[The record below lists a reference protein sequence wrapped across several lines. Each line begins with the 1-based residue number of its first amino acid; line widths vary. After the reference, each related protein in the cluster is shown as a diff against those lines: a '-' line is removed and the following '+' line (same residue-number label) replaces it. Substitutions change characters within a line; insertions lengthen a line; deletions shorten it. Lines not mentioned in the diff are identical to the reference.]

1 MAIATPYIVHRNR
14 NFVNRSRELDILTEV
29 HKRKASALI
38 VVSGRRRI
46 GKTELIEQFFI
57 GSPILKFEGI
67 QPESSRKRSYEAE
80 VMYQI
85 ANCCHRLAK
94 YLNQPAFA
102 KLALKSWTE
111 FFELLVPYVKTGV
124 VILYFEEIQWL
135 ASYSDKFTAELKPFW
150 DDVFRHN
157 ESLRI
162 VFSGSA
168 PSFIARQ
175 FLRES
180 ALYNRSTTHIFLDE
194 FSLSHTREYLV
205 PISAKETL
213 VAQLLI
219 GGIPEY
225 LKTLKGRRSV
235 LQVICKESFS
245 KDGFFFLEHDKIFV
259 SSLAANKHY
268 KNIIEM
274 LAKKS
279 YLTREEIL
287 KSLKITSTGSI
298 SAVLQ
303 DLEDCGFIASYSPLE
318 NASATRL
325 TRYCL
330 KDAYLQFYYRFVH
343 SQRARILRSK
353 DDNVNLSKWIQKE
366 PLDQSLGFSFER
378 WCRFNAEMLAKAM
391 KFDQVNYSSGA
402 FYSRKLQS
410 RGVQIDL
417 MFKRDDYRLVVCE
430 IKYSAPASPS
440 TVLKRLRESVAIV
453 RELHHREFAK
463 YSVEYALIVAEE
475 ITDLSKYQD
484 LFDHVVDLNGIMQS

>member
-1 MAIATPYIVHRNR
+1 M
-14 NFVNRSRELDILTEV
+14 
-29 HKRKASALI
+29 
-38 VVSGRRRI
+38 
-46 GKTELIEQFFI
+46 
-57 GSPILKFEGI
+57 
-67 QPESSRKRSYEAE
+67 
-80 VMYQI
+80 
-85 ANCCHRLAK
+85 
-94 YLNQPAFA
+94 
-102 KLALKSWTE
+102 
-111 FFELLVPYVKTGV
+111 
-124 VILYFEEIQWL
+124 
-135 ASYSDKFTAELKPFW
+135 
-150 DDVFRHN
+150 
-157 ESLRI
+157 
-162 VFSGSA
+162 
-168 PSFIARQ
+168 
-175 FLRES
+175 
-180 ALYNRSTTHIFLDE
+180 
-194 FSLSHTREYLV
+194 
-205 PISAKETL
+205 
-213 VAQLLI
+213 
-219 GGIPEY
+219 
-225 LKTLKGRRSV
+225 
-235 LQVICKESFS
+235 QVICKESFS

-353 DDNVNLSKWIQKE
+353 DDNVTLSKWIQKE
-366 PLDQSLGFSFER
+366 SLDQSLGFSFER
-378 WCRFNAEMLAKAM
+378 WCRFNAEILAKAM

-410 RGVQIDL
+410 RG
-417 MFKRDDYRLVVCE
+417 ME
-430 IKYSAPASPS
+430 
-440 TVLKRLRESVAIV
+440 IV